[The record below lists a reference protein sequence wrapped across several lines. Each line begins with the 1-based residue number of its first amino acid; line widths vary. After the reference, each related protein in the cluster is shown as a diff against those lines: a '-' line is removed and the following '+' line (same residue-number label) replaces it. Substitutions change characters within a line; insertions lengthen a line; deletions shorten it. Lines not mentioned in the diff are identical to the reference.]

1 MVTERPVLSVV
12 LPVHDVAPWIGET
25 LETVLAQDIDSME
38 VLVVDDGSRDATP
51 EIVADV
57 AARDPRVRLVSSA
70 GRGGGTARNTGI
82 DAARG
87 RYLVFCDGDDLVPD
101 GAYAALVASL
111 ERSGSDIAFGDYL
124 KFRPADTWRPTDAM
138 PAFDRP
144 ASGIA
149 LRDEPTLLFSRP
161 CWNKAFAL
169 DWLRATGIRFP
180 DVPRSNDIVPM
191 MRAYLLARR
200 VDILP
205 DVVYLYRERPGATSM
220 SARAGAAPSLLSY
233 LDQELACARLVAE
246 AGDAGLSAVYAEL
259 VRERDG
265 FIHIARWAARADA
278 DDAAAV
284 REAVRALLEATPE
297 VSAGDPLR
305 ALVLR
310 LVVAGEH
317 VAARPLARWML
328 ALPVEDD
335 AAADWSAALER
346 LHEVAALTPA
356 EVEALITPLTTAL
369 RVHPAAPADWLRL
382 ERAVRRVLGERAVML
397 VPEARLSD
405 ADAERA
411 LAARERMAG
420 RVTRVGR
427 LRTGRLTIGALLV
440 EGRSDEGARA
450 ALPVL
455 HDGEFAGVP
464 AIEPSDVRWRADAA
478 GGWRWQAVFPIR
490 ALPMHRPLTPAI
502 RDLVTGCA
510 VAVPGEGELP
520 AYDPRDPLLYARV
533 DGVTVVRR
541 RRHWA
546 PRAVRRAIIIARAR
560 LRPLLRR

>member
-1 MVTERPVLSVV
+1 MTERPVLSVV
-12 LPVHDVAPWIGET
+12 IPVHDVAPWIGET
-25 LETVLAQDIDSME
+25 LETVLAQDVDAME
-38 VLVVDDGSRDATP
+38 VLVVDDDSRDATP

-57 AARDPRVRLVSSA
+57 AARDPRVRLVSAA

-138 PAFDRP
+138 PAFDHP

-169 DWLRATGIRFP
+169 DWLRAAGTRFP

-191 MRAYLLARR
+191 VRAYLLARR
-200 VDILP
+200 VDIIP

-220 SARAGAAPSLLSY
+220 SARADAAPSLLSY
-233 LDQELACARLVAE
+233 LGQELACARLVAD

-284 REAVRALLEATPE
+284 REAVRALLDATPP
-297 VSAGDPLR
+297 VSDGDPLR

-317 VAARPLARWML
+317 AAARPLARWLL
-328 ALPVEDD
+328 ALPAEDD
-335 AAADWSAALER
+335 VAADWTAALER
-346 LHEVAALTPA
+346 LGEVAALTPA

-369 RVHPAAPADWLRL
+369 RVQPAALADWLRL
-382 ERAVRRVLGERAVML
+382 ERTVRRVLGERAVML

-427 LRTGRLTIGALLV
+427 LRHGALLV
-440 EGRSDEGARA
+440 EGKSAEGARA

-455 HDGEFAGVP
+455 HDGEFAGAPV
-464 AIEPSDVRWRADAA
+464 IEPSDVRWRADDA
-478 GGWRWQAVFPIR
+478 GGWRWQAVFAVR
-490 ALPMHRPLTPAI
+490 ALPMHRPLTPAL
-502 RDLVTGCA
+502 RDAVARCA

-520 AYDPRDPLLYARV
+520 AYAPRDPLLYARV

-546 PRAVRRAIIIARAR
+546 PRAMRRAVIIARAR
-560 LRPLLRR
+560 LRR

>member
-1 MVTERPVLSVV
+1 MTERPVLSVV
-12 LPVHDVAPWIGET
+12 IPVHDVAPWIGET
-25 LETVLAQDIDSME
+25 LETVLAQDVDAME

-51 EIVADV
+51 EVVADV

-70 GRGGGTARNTGI
+70 GRGGGTARNAGI
-82 DAARG
+82 DAAHG
-87 RYLVFCDGDDLVPD
+87 RYLIFCDGDDLVPD

-144 ASGIA
+144 AGGIA

-169 DWLRATGIRFP
+169 DWLRAAGIRFP

-191 MRAYLLARR
+191 VRAYLLARR
-200 VDILP
+200 VDIIS

-220 SARAGAAPSLLSY
+220 SARADAAPSLLSY
-233 LDQELACARLVAE
+233 LGQELACAQLVAE

-284 REAVRALLEATPE
+284 REAVRTLLEATPG
-297 VSAGDPLR
+297 VPDGDPLR

-317 VAARPLARWML
+317 AAVRPLARWML
-328 ALPVEDD
+328 ALPAEDD
-335 AAADWSAALER
+335 AATGWTAALER
-346 LHEVAALTPA
+346 LEEVAALTPA

-369 RVHPAAPADWLRL
+369 RAHPAAPADWLRL
-382 ERAVRRVLGERAVML
+382 ERTVRRVLGERAVML
-397 VPEARLSD
+397 VPEARLSE

-427 LRTGRLTIGALLV
+427 LRSGALLV
-440 EGRSDEGARA
+440 EGKSAEGARA

-455 HDGEFAGVP
+455 HDGEFADAPV
-464 AIEPSDVRWRADAA
+464 IEPSDIRWRADAA
-478 GGWRWQAVFPIR
+478 GGWRWQAVFPVR
-490 ALPMHRPLTPAI
+490 ALPLHRPLTPAL
-502 RDLVTGCA
+502 RDDVAGCA

-546 PRAVRRAIIIARAR
+546 PRAVRRAVIIARAR
-560 LRPLLRR
+560 LRR